1 MSVNY
6 NFPSVSTIRN
16 PSAIK
21 TGVATISTSGG
32 SSTANF
38 AYDSK
43 NYIANQVF
51 LCSDQD
57 KRYFVIQSTTDPNV
71 DSPANLYVAIE
82 LDSAPEAKN
91 PSADIDGLIKA
102 SSNKST
108 TALVNLNTM
117 FTTLLS
123 SNEGSNGKVVKS
135 DNGKCFLAK
144 NTLGV
149 DLSKT
154 GTIQDKRKSPLGGI
168 NLSDAGTPSNLV
180 HSYIGWDLSCVL
192 LDDNGEAY
200 PNPTTNTPAIAADS
214 ANIIVMLTMVILIIG
229 CAYLFT
235 PIIYPYIYHGSQVIS
250 KDITDFS
257 INAYFAIMLVIVS
270 IPTLVKSGTSK
281 QPGYLFFFITFV
293 LSYISGSRSVVGH
306 LKSTLNSD
314 DKKGR
319 IEGESFASDSAW
331 LNHVGAIFKDGLTG
345 DNSTIKMSGW
355 ISIVILFVSIILVY
369 VGSGIGEDVGTGLFV
384 SGMILYF
391 FSIAIRFAGGYVANP
406 PKPGGN

>member
-16 PSAIK
+16 PSSIK

-57 KRYFVIQSTTDPNV
+57 KRYFVIQSATDPNV

-82 LDSAPEAKN
+82 LDSAAEAKN
-91 PSADIDGLIKA
+91 PSADINGLIKA
-102 SSNKST
+102 SSDKST
-108 TALVNLNTM
+108 MALVNLNTM

-135 DNGKCFLAK
+135 DNNKCFLAK
-144 NTLGV
+144 NALGV
-149 DLSKT
+149 DLSKA

-214 ANIIVMLTMVILIIG
+214 ANTIVMLTMVILIIG
-229 CAYLFT
+229 CAYLFA
-235 PIIYPYIYHGSQVIS
+235 PIIYPYIYAGSQEINGQ
-250 KDITDFS
+250 ITDFS
-257 INAYFAIMLVIVS
+257 INAYFAIMLVLVS

-293 LSYISGSRSVVGH
+293 LSYIAGSRSVVGYLKAT
-306 LKSTLNSD
+306 LKSD
-314 DKKGR
+314 EDKKGR
-319 IEGESFASDSAW
+319 IDGESFESDSDW
-331 LNHVGAIFKDGLTG
+331 LKHVGSIFKDGLTG
-345 DNSTIKMSGW
+345 DGNDTIKMSGW
-355 ISIVILFVSIILVY
+355 VSIVILFVSTILVY
-369 VGSGIGEDVGTGLFV
+369 VGSGIGEAVGTGLFV

-391 FSIAIRFAGGYVANP
+391 FSIFIRFAGGYAAK
-406 PKPGGN
+406 PKVST